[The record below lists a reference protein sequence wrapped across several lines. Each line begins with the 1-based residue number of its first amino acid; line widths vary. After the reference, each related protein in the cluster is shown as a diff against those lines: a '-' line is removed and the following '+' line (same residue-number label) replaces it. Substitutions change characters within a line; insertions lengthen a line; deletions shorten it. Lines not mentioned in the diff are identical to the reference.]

1 VLPEHGVFAF
11 CSRLSFSRRTA
22 KTFIGTGPVLNPL
35 SFPIEWQQISFAFR
49 NSFCMP
55 DKPETPKKSIT
66 PDWLVQGAL
75 TKIGDTFDR
84 LTGRRWQPSSSLA
97 TSGLIERLK
106 MLLDAEVK
114 ENGNGKYVPHNIKL
128 KMQWDKFSTDAEESL
143 RKLEHEMLTAA
154 VDHINDRRYYTY
166 APLKVEVKPDYFTS
180 GVKLFVS
187 FDKFDEQERE
197 AELNVTVPAAY
208 VAHLIPAEI
217 KELASGTLTLKFD
230 VGRGPIEKAVH
241 LEEGQRVSIGR
252 TKENAIAI
260 DHTSVSKMH
269 GSLLLSSEG
278 KLKVADTG
286 STNGTFL
293 NGERI
298 AYGKAIE
305 ILAGDKLMFGAI
317 DVETAFTPTTH
328 PVEQVSAT
336 ARTEAYT
343 VGDMQFMK
351 KTEVIAPAV
360 NTATT
365 QTESDGSKSQASPK
379 APGSD
384 D

>member
-1 VLPEHGVFAF
+1 MPE
-11 CSRLSFSRRTA
+11 
-22 KTFIGTGPVLNPL
+22 
-35 SFPIEWQQISFAFR
+35 
-49 NSFCMP
+49 
-55 DKPETPKKSIT
+55 KPEPPKKSVT

-128 KMQWDKFSTDAEESL
+128 KMQWDKFSTDADDSL

-154 VDHINDRRYYTY
+154 VDHINDKRYYTY

-208 VAHLIPAEI
+208 VAHLIPTEI
-217 KELASGTLTLKFD
+217 KELAAGNLTVQFDTGSGP
-230 VGRGPIEKAVH
+230 VEKSVH

-269 GSLLLSSEG
+269 GSLLLSAEG

-286 STNGTFL
+286 STNGTFI

-317 DVETAFTPTTH
+317 DVVLNFALASPR
-328 PVEQVSAT
+328 VEEVSAT

-343 VGDMQFMK
+343 VGDMQFSR

-360 NTATT
+360 NTETS
-365 QTESDGSKSQASPK
+365 QTESDGSKSPAIAK
-379 APGSD
+379 VPGSD